1 MDPESRIKELGLELP
16 PSVPPGG
23 VYKSIVVTGN
33 IGYISSHGPSLG
45 YDKFITSRV
54 GDDLSLEDGKKAA
67 RRVALPC

>member
-33 IGYISSHGPSLG
+33 IGYITGHGP
-45 YDKFITSRV
+45 
-54 GDDLSLEDGKKAA
+54 
-67 RRVALPC
+67 